1 MNLIVGLGNPGKK
14 YANNRH
20 NLGYM
25 VLDRMAIDQGDRWE
39 RAKDFLSIFSVTRPY
54 MLVKPTTFVN
64 QSGQVVR
71 EIATERGV
79 EPGDILIVHDELD
92 LPFGKIRLFFGGFF
106 AGHHGVESI
115 IKALGTADFVRLRI
129 GIGHPSRKA
138 SADAKALVDRSDGK
152 LADSKKHVLSDFSE
166 AEKEQLPKIIAK
178 CQEAVRSY
186 LDEGI
191 EATMNRF
198 N

>member
-1 MNLIVGLGNPGKK
+1 MKLIVGLGNPGKK

-25 VLDRMAIDQGDRWE
+25 VCDQIATYQGDRWE
-39 RAKDFLSIFSVTRPY
+39 RAKDFLSIFSQKRPY

-71 EIATERGV
+71 EIATERAI
-79 EPGDILIVHDELD
+79 EPEDILIVHDDLD
-92 LPFGKIRLFFGGFF
+92 LAFGKIRLFFGGSA

-115 IKALGTADFVRLRI
+115 IKALGTADFVRLRV

-138 SADAKALVDRSDGK
+138 SDGK
-152 LADSKKHVLSDFSE
+152 LADSEKHVLSDFSE
-166 AEKEQLPKIIAK
+166 AERRQLPKIIAM

-186 LDEGI
+186 LDDGI
-191 EATMNRF
+191 DATMNRF